1 MRLFYPKACFAV
13 LILASGKSGFAQASV
28 SENTIVYSTDISSS
42 VPDSNHVYTIRN
54 ISISGNRKT
63 KPNIILRE
71 IAFEINGTYPLEE
84 IVKRFEKARKQL
96 MNTGLFQDVVV
107 SLKSISGYDMDVNIN
122 VYEKWYIWPKP
133 YLKSVD
139 KSFHE
144 WWSETDRSMERI
156 NYGIRLTHNNFT
168 GRRDKLKLSLMNGYT
183 KQVSVQYYGLFLD
196 NELKWSTNLG
206 VTFGKNREVS
216 YMTMNNRQVPVKDEH
231 DFLRS
236 YFSWFAQVNYR
247 PAIKTTH
254 TFGVGYNYENLA
266 DTIYKLNPHFSEQ
279 KNLVRYSE
287 LFYRLSYFDVDFIPY
302 PTKGFIGELT
312 LKRKGF
318 NDPVNVWQFTAK
330 ASKSWPINKNY
341 FFNLAAVGMV
351 KLPFKQPY
359 VTNQFIGYDEQYLQG
374 YEYYVIDGAAGGYT
388 KATLSRPLVNTFI
401 RIPSQRFKCLN
412 HIPFKLY
419 AKTFVNAG
427 YVYDE
432 RPGQNELANK
442 IIYSGGI
449 GLDIVTSTDFVVK
462 IEWSFNRLGENGL
475 YLHRRNYF

>member
-216 YMTMNNRQVPVKDEH
+216 YMTMNNP
-231 DFLRS
+231 
-236 YFSWFAQVNYR
+236 
-247 PAIKTTH
+247 
-254 TFGVGYNYENLA
+254 
-266 DTIYKLNPHFSEQ
+266 
-279 KNLVRYSE
+279 RY
-287 LFYRLSYFDVDFIPY
+287 P
-302 PTKGFIGELT
+302 
-312 LKRKGF
+312 
-318 NDPVNVWQFTAK
+318 
-330 ASKSWPINKNY
+330 
-341 FFNLAAVGMV
+341 
-351 KLPFKQPY
+351 
-359 VTNQFIGYDEQYLQG
+359 
-374 YEYYVIDGAAGGYT
+374 
-388 KATLSRPLVNTFI
+388 
-401 RIPSQRFKCLN
+401 
-412 HIPFKLY
+412 
-419 AKTFVNAG
+419 
-427 YVYDE
+427 
-432 RPGQNELANK
+432 
-442 IIYSGGI
+442 
-449 GLDIVTSTDFVVK
+449 
-462 IEWSFNRLGENGL
+462 
-475 YLHRRNYF
+475 